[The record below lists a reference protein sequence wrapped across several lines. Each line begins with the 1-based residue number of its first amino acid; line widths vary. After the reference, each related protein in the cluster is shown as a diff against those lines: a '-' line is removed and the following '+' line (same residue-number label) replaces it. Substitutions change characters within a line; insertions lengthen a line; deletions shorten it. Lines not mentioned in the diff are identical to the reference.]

1 MHRRLVKLGRPWA
14 LAQQALLDDPQKDA
28 QRTVQR
34 RPIALHEVAQ
44 PLGHRQHPLAHRQ
57 VRKNMV
63 HQVRRRLLHAP
74 RVARGADCATLARE
88 GYRLVMRAVLAP
100 HPRKTVGQDA
110 ALQVFAKRL
119 RYIGQWGVL
128 VALAIDL
135 AGAEERKPGLQ
146 MTGHGAVQ
154 HRALGMARV
163 VELGSGRR
171 R

>member
-1 MHRRLVKLGRPWA
+1 
-14 LAQQALLDDPQKDA
+14 
-28 QRTVQR
+28 
-34 RPIALHEVAQ
+34 
-44 PLGHRQHPLAHRQ
+44 
-57 VRKNMV
+57 
-63 HQVRRRLLHAP
+63 
-74 RVARGADCATLARE
+74 
-88 GYRLVMRAVLAP
+88 MRAVLAP

-110 ALQVFAKRL
+110 ALQVFAKCL
-119 RYIGQWGVL
+119 FIGQWGLL

-135 AGAEERKPGLQ
+135 AGARQRKPGLE